1 MSYSNGIQTTH
12 HFTIADQSA
21 TTIEVALPTLGP
33 GLTGRVAAMSFL
45 VTTVNTGAASNLT
58 VGTNADPDGFA
69 SLNIGAAAA
78 DQSIWNTVVDG
89 VLGNRITADSEFEI
103 GFDGAATTGV
113 GEASIVIE
121 WS

>member
-12 HFTIADQSA
+12 LFTIADQSA
-21 TTIEVALPTLGP
+21 TTIEVALAPP
-33 GLTGRVAAMSFL
+33 AADVTGRVMAMSFL
-45 VTTVNTGAASNLT
+45 VTTVNTGVASNLT
-58 VGTNADPDGFA
+58 IGTNADPDGFA
-69 SLNIGAAAA
+69 FLTIGAAAA

-89 VLGNRITADSEFEI
+89 ALGNRITADAEFEI

-113 GEASIVIE
+113 GEALIVIE